1 MFRSIIKLVTG
12 ASLAVVALTGA
23 VAAQTVVIGQFGNP
37 TPMQVAVADQK
48 FEAATGWDIEWRKF
62 SSGTDVIAA
71 MAAGDIDVAELGS
84 SPLAIAASQG
94 VELQLFMLA
103 QVIGEA
109 ESLIVRDGSGIENLA
124 DIKGKRIAVPVGSTA
139 HFSLMGAIQQA
150 GLSESDVTIINM
162 PPDQIA
168 AAWQQ
173 GAIDGAFIWQP
184 VQSEIL
190 KTGTLLVGG
199 DQTAEWGFPTFD
211 GWVAG
216 TGFAADNMDS
226 LVKFA
231 KVMDE
236 ANRAYLDNVDAWTAD
251 SAEVGAI
258 AGQTGADA
266 SQIPNILKGFAF
278 IPLSDQVSDTWLGSA
293 DKTMKATADFL
304 KAAGRID
311 TTVDDYG
318 VFVNT
323 DVANAAIQ

>member
-1 MFRSIIKLVTG
+1 MFRTILTLVTG
-12 ASLAVVALTGA
+12 ASLAVVAFAGA
-23 VAAQTVVIGQFGNP
+23 AVAQTVTIGLFGNP
-37 TPMQVAVADQK
+37 TPMQVAVADQS
-48 FEAATGWDIEWRKF
+48 FEEATGWNIEWRKF
-62 SSGTDVIAA
+62 ASGTDVIAA

-84 SPLAIAASQG
+84 SPLAIATSQG
-94 VELQLFMLA
+94 VDLQLFMLA

-109 ESLIVRDGSGIENLA
+109 ESLIVRDGSGINALA

-150 GLSESDVTIINM
+150 GLSESDVNIINM

-168 AAWQQ
+168 AAWAQ

-211 GWVAG
+211 GWVVN
-216 TGFAADNMDS
+216 TGFAAENGDS

-231 KVMDE
+231 QIMDE
-236 ANRAYLDNVDAWTAD
+236 ANRAYLDNPGAWTAD
-251 SAEVGAI
+251 SAQVQAI
-258 AGQTGADA
+258 ADQTGADVA
-266 SQIPNILKGFAF
+266 QIPNILKGFAF
-278 IPLSDQVSDTWLGSA
+278 IPLSEQVSDTWLGSA
-293 DKTMKATADFL
+293 DATMKATADFL

-311 TTVDDYG
+311 NSADDYSA
-318 VFVNT
+318 FVNT
-323 DVANAAIQ
+323 DVANAAIE